1 MLDIKFIRENPQV
14 VQKAAKDKGI
24 DIDINH
30 VLEID
35 SKHRE
40 LALFVQKLREERNL
54 LTSGIRG
61 KPTETQVEK
70 GKNIK
75 DRLEKEEHALRAIG
89 EELKRK
95 LGLKQIDENI
105 VNEAMSALIDMM
117 VFETKKTITNYES
130 SKNQKISRVLLVGG
144 LANMPNF
151 VDYFKQKLGRD
162 VFIAN
167 SFARIAYPQGLSSII
182 QELTNTFSVA
192 AGLAMRD
199 I

>member
-61 KPTETQVEK
+61 KPT
-70 GKNIK
+70 
-75 DRLEKEEHALRAIG
+75 
-89 EELKRK
+89 
-95 LGLKQIDENI
+95 
-105 VNEAMSALIDMM
+105 
-117 VFETKKTITNYES
+117 
-130 SKNQKISRVLLVGG
+130 
-144 LANMPNF
+144 
-151 VDYFKQKLGRD
+151 
-162 VFIAN
+162 
-167 SFARIAYPQGLSSII
+167 
-182 QELTNTFSVA
+182 
-192 AGLAMRD
+192 
-199 I
+199 